1 MYSVTIFKNQYD
13 NKTHRRLDFETWI
26 QFERFIYKLSERPM
40 EGKKDA
46 ELISPAV
53 YQDGTTRSNKNVLG
67 WAGWAAVD
75 VDDHEFS
82 GNLKDELIRTY
93 GKYNFICY
101 STASSKDGFPKFRL
115 VFPITKTV
123 KRDSI
128 KHFWFALNSELDSIG
143 DKQTKDLYRMYY
155 VHATYNDAFNFIFT
169 NSGGN
174 DINPHYLMSKWE
186 YSVQKDSKNFMDR
199 LPEEWQKQI
208 IEYRKGKMNNDITY
222 SSYAD
227 CPFVNKKLIDE
238 FKSIANI
245 DNSGRYAMIYKIMV
259 SIASNAI
266 SRQYPITAQEIETLC
281 RQIDLETGNRY
292 ENRPLNVEANNAL
305 EYAYKN
311 GVIS

>member
-143 DKQTKDLYRMYY
+143 DKQTKDLSRKYY
-155 VHATYNDAFNFIFT
+155 VPATYNDAFNFIFT

-238 FKSIANI
+238 FKSIAHI

>member
-82 GNLKDELIRTY
+82 GNIKDELIRTY

-115 VFPITKTV
+115 VFQITKTV

-143 DKQTKDLYRMYY
+143 DKQTKDLSRMYY
-155 VHATYNDAFNFIFT
+155 VPATYNDAFNFIFT

-238 FKSIANI
+238 FKSIAHI

>member
-143 DKQTKDLYRMYY
+143 DKQTKDLSRMYY
-155 VHATYNDAFNFIFT
+155 VPAAYNDAFNFIFT

-238 FKSIANI
+238 FKSIAHI

-311 GVIS
+311 GII

>member
-26 QFERFIYKLSERPM
+26 QFESFIYKLSERPM

-143 DKQTKDLYRMYY
+143 DKQTKDLSRMYY
-155 VHATYNDAFNFIFT
+155 VPATYNDAFNFIFT

-238 FKSIANI
+238 FKSIAHI

>member
-101 STASSKDGFPKFRL
+101 STASSKSSFPKFRL

-143 DKQTKDLYRMYY
+143 DKQTKDLSRMYY
-155 VHATYNDAFNFIFT
+155 VPATYNDAFNFIFT

-238 FKSIANI
+238 FKSIAHI

-292 ENRPLNVEANNAL
+292 ENRPLHVEANNAL

-311 GVIS
+311 GVIG

>member
-143 DKQTKDLYRMYY
+143 DKQTKDLSRMYY
-155 VHATYNDAFNFIFT
+155 VPAAYNDAFNFIFT

-238 FKSIANI
+238 FKSIAHI

-311 GVIS
+311 GIIG

>member
-143 DKQTKDLYRMYY
+143 DKQTKDLSRMYY
-155 VHATYNDAFNFIFT
+155 VPATYNDAFNFIFT

-238 FKSIANI
+238 FNSIAHI

>member
-143 DKQTKDLYRMYY
+143 DKQTKDLSRMYY
-155 VHATYNDAFNFIFT
+155 VPATYNDAFNFIFT

-238 FKSIANI
+238 FKSIAHI

>member
-13 NKTHRRLDFETWI
+13 NKTHRRLDFETWP

-143 DKQTKDLYRMYY
+143 DKQTKDLSRMYY
-155 VHATYNDAFNFIFT
+155 VPATYNDAFNFIFT

-238 FKSIANI
+238 FKSIAHI

-259 SIASNAI
+259 SIASSAI

-292 ENRPLNVEANNAL
+292 ENRPLHVEANNAL